1 MSSPHILILAA
12 GKGTRMKSQTPK
24 VLHPVAGRPM
34 IDYVLDVAS
43 GVDPA
48 TCTVVVGHGAETV
61 KQALGGH
68 PGLRFLVQEP
78 QLGTAHALLQAEP
91 LFRGVGGTLLLLS
104 GDVPLLR
111 PETLRALV
119 AAHHSARAAA
129 TVVTAVVNDPA
140 GYGRVV
146 REDGAIARIVEDRDA
161 TPEERAIGEI
171 NAGIYA
177 FDLEPLFPAL
187 SRIGS
192 ANAQGEYYLPDLVSL
207 YHAEGR
213 KVAWLTVPEVHEILG
228 INSRVELA
236 STSRRVWRARAEALM
251 AAGVTIEDPDTTY
264 IAAGVSVGPD
274 TVIRPGV
281 VLDGNTTI
289 GSGCVIYPGVRI
301 ENSTLA
307 DSVTIFDHTVM
318 SGARIAEGALVGPFA
333 RLRPE
338 TVVDERAHIGNFV
351 ELKKTRLGAGSK
363 ASHLAYLGDATIGA
377 GVNIGAG
384 TITCNYDGVRKNPT
398 VIEDGVFVGSD
409 SQLIAPV
416 RLGAGAYIA
425 AGSSITDDV
434 PAGSLAIARGR
445 QVVKDGWATKRAG
458 QSAKSTG
465 STKSTKSRSRNRPS
479 PRSRSRLQTRGLV
492 DSRFG
497 TSWTSSTP

>member
-1 MSSPHILILAA
+1 MSSPHVLILAA

-34 IDYVLDVAS
+34 IEYVLDVAAS
-43 GVDPA
+43 IGPA
-48 TCTVVVGHGAETV
+48 TCTVVVGYGADAV
-61 KQALGGH
+61 RQALANA
-68 PGLRFLVQEP
+68 PGLRFLLQEP

-91 LFRGVGGTLLLLS
+91 LFRGVAGTLVVLS

-111 PETLRALV
+111 AETLRALA
-119 AAHHSARAAA
+119 AAHDVARAAM
-129 TVVTAVVNDPA
+129 TIVTAVVGDPS

-146 REDGAIARIVEDRDA
+146 RKAGSVSRIVEHRDA
-161 TPEERAIGEI
+161 TPDERAVSEI

-187 SRIGS
+187 ARIGS
-192 ANAQGEYYLPDLVSL
+192 GNAQDEYYLTDLVAL
-207 YHAEGR
+207 HHREGR
-213 KVAWLTVPEVHEILG
+213 RVASLTVPDVQEILG

-236 STSRRVWRARAEALM
+236 STSRRVWRSRAEAM
-251 AAGVTIEDPDTTY
+251 MTAGVTVEDPDTTY
-264 IAAGVSVGPD
+264 LAHEVRVGPD
-274 TVIRPGV
+274 TTIRPGV
-281 VLDGNTTI
+281 VLDGRTTI
-289 GSGCVIYPGVRI
+289 GAGCVIHPGVRI
-301 ENSTLA
+301 EDSTLA
-307 DSVTIFDHTVM
+307 DRVTVFDHSVI
-318 SGARIAEGALVGPFA
+318 SGARIAEGVAIGPFA

-398 VIEDGVFVGSD
+398 VIEDGAFVGSD

-416 RLGAGAYIA
+416 RIGKGAYVA

-445 QVVKDGWATKRAG
+445 QVVKEGWATRKST
-458 QSAKSTG
+458 QSKQPTESTQSNSPQSTESAKST
-465 STKSTKSRSRNRPS
+465 S
-479 PRSRSRLQTRGLV
+479 
-492 DSRFG
+492 
-497 TSWTSSTP
+497 